1 MKRILLSALLLAG
14 AGLATASAQD
24 WGSLL
29 KKVATEAADKLTDGK
44 LTEAAVVGT
53 WNYAAPAVRFESDDL
68 VSGLGGK
75 AMESTVATRLEKGYA
90 LAGIRQGAAR
100 FTFTGEKSFTAELG
114 KAKNLSGTYEFDP
127 ATHEIRLTFDK
138 KSKFKLGTLTGHAYI
153 SGGELQLVFPVTK
166 LVDTVT
172 AIGSKVSS
180 LQSAVKLLEKYKE
193 VYLGFAFEK

>member
-1 MKRILLSALLLAG
+1 MAYNDNH
-14 AGLATASAQD
+14 QD
-24 WGSLL
+24 S
-29 KKVATEAADKLTDGK
+29 
-44 LTEAAVVGT
+44 
-53 WNYAAPAVRFESDDL
+53 
-68 VSGLGGK
+68 
-75 AMESTVATRLEKGYA
+75 
-90 LAGIRQGAAR
+90 
-100 FTFTGEKSFTAELG
+100 